1 MVPVAPFLALYRT
14 YNLGVAFSMLE
25 DMHGWF
31 IVSMRLVIVVFV
43 LWLWRKTAADRTF
56 AHLGF
61 AFIIAGAAGNLLD
74 RFFYGHVIDYILFHT
89 QTWSFAVFNLADSFI
104 TIGAACVSAKHI
116 KTAAVVAVAYERTG
130 KTSTE
135 SFRWS
140 GRHGGAAGGSC
151 DPHLTKPLS
160 AMRSTPG
167 RSPSMSPFHCR
178 WVRSLRP

>member
-1 MVPVAPFLALYRT
+1 MAKAALFSKFAPAFTLIAAALVLDQIVKQLVEAYLPLQEMVPVAPFLALYRT

-74 RFFYGHVIDYILFHT
+74 RFFYGHVIDYILFHM

-104 TIGAACVSAKHI
+104 TIGAACVILDEFLHARAAK
-116 KTAAVVAVAYERTG
+116 K
-130 KTSTE
+130 
-135 SFRWS
+135 
-140 GRHGGAAGGSC
+140 
-151 DPHLTKPLS
+151 
-160 AMRSTPG
+160 
-167 RSPSMSPFHCR
+167 
-178 WVRSLRP
+178 

>member
-1 MVPVAPFLALYRT
+1 MAKAALFSKFGPAFALIVAALVLDQIVKQLVEAYLPLQEMVPVVPFLALYR
-14 YNLGVAFSMLE
+14 VAFSMLS

-89 QTWSFAVFNLADSFI
+89 DTWSFAVFNLADTFI
-104 TIGAACVSAKHI
+104 TIGAGCVILDEFLHARAAK
-116 KTAAVVAVAYERTG
+116 K
-130 KTSTE
+130 
-135 SFRWS
+135 
-140 GRHGGAAGGSC
+140 
-151 DPHLTKPLS
+151 
-160 AMRSTPG
+160 
-167 RSPSMSPFHCR
+167 
-178 WVRSLRP
+178 